1 MSDMTEKATREEE
14 APEDLGTEGAEG
26 TDERVD
32 ASADEAPAEPET
44 ELERLTRE
52 RDEYLKSWQRAQAD
66 FQNQKRRTI
75 ADIDAALRRSQSV
88 LLEEI
93 LLVLDH
99 LDMAL
104 MSPCESQ
111 DAKNLQIGVQMTRDQ
126 LLAALKR
133 QDVAAIPVEG
143 AFDPAV
149 HQAIATI
156 ESEEHEPGQ
165 ILEVVRS
172 GWMHKDLV
180 LRFAQVKVAALP
192 DDSASEDGATDA
204 D

>member
-1 MSDMTEKATREEE
+1 MTDKATPREEAMDEVEMEPEVE
-14 APEDLGTEGAEG
+14 AKVDPQAETEAEPESSD
-26 TDERVD
+26 DR
-32 ASADEAPAEPET
+32 EPET
-44 ELERLTRE
+44 ELERVTRE
-52 RDEYLKSWQRAQAD
+52 RDEYLASWQRAQAD
-66 FQNQKRRTI
+66 YQNQKRRTI
-75 ADIDAALRRSQSV
+75 ADIDAALRRSQSA

-133 QDVAAIPVEG
+133 QDVTAISVEG
-143 AFDPAV
+143 TFDPAV
-149 HQAIATI
+149 HQAVSTI
-156 ESEEHEPGQ
+156 ETDEHEPGE

-172 GWMHKDLV
+172 GWMHKELV
-180 LRFAQVKVAALP
+180 LRFAQVKVAARP
-192 DDSASEDGATDA
+192 DDATE
-204 D
+204 